1 MAHYT
6 WFWSTQSRFDSLYSN
21 NSRSDPQREVTRLGR
36 GVIVGSS
43 PSYATNTVYFDNVL
57 YGAHKN
63 RSRPRGV
70 DQLVDRVLWE
80 HEAAG
85 SSPVTP
91 TFTYRWLAQ
100 LVRALA

>member
-1 MAHYT
+1 M
-6 WFWSTQSRFDSLYSN
+6 YSN

-43 PSYATNTVYFDNVL
+43 PSYATNF
-57 YGAHKN
+57 K
-63 RSRPRGV
+63 RGV

>member
-1 MAHYT
+1 MWT
-6 WFWSTQSRFDSLYSN
+6 NWLSRLHWRQDIIRVRVSV
-21 NSRSDPQREVTRLGR
+21 SRL
-36 GVIVGSS
+36 IIAGSS
-43 PSYATNTVYFDNVL
+43 PVYATNTVYFDNVL

-85 SSPVTP
+85 SSPVFP
-91 TFTYRWLAQ
+91 TLTYRQLAH
-100 LVRALA
+100 LVRAPR